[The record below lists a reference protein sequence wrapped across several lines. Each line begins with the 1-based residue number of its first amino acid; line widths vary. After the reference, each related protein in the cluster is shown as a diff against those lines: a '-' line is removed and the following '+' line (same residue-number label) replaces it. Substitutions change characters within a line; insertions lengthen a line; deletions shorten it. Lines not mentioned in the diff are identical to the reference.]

1 MLNPISTASLY
12 ASLTSM
18 IDTSQ
23 SQIATDTAQVASD
36 KVATDLA
43 GYGQSAG
50 ILTATNSVAAR
61 LTAYVNNAQNLT
73 SKLAVQNTA
82 LSQVATASQNATSAI
97 QEALANNTAEGLMQ
111 SLQSQMASAAGALN
125 TDYGGQYLFSGG
137 NANTPPVSTTTLTGL
152 AAAASPT
159 AVFTNGTQKQ
169 VSRVDDN
176 QVVQTG
182 VLASDAGSPLMTAL
196 AAVQAYNAGPNGPL
210 SGDLTQAQTDFL
222 NSVVSQFQAATDS
235 ANTVVA
241 DNGNVQK
248 QVTNLTT
255 QLTAQQTTIQG
266 VVTNITEPDQAK
278 VASQLQLAQATLQA
292 SAQVFST
299 LQSASLLQVLSST
312 N

>member
-12 ASLTSM
+12 ASLTSN
-18 IDTSQ
+18 IDVSQ
-23 SQIATDTAQVASD
+23 NQIATATQQVASD
-36 KVATDLA
+36 KVANDLA

-50 ILTATNSVAAR
+50 LLTATNSLATR
-61 LTAYVNNAQNLT
+61 LNTYVTNAQNL
-73 SKLAVQNTA
+73 SAKLAVQNTA
-82 LSQVATASQNATSAI
+82 LNQVATASQNATSAI
-97 QEALANNTAEGLMQ
+97 QEALANNTGEGLLQ
-111 SLQSQMASAAGALN
+111 TLQSQLASASSALN
-125 TDYGGQYLFSGG
+125 TDYGGEYLFSGG
-137 NANTPPVSTTTLTGL
+137 NANTPPVSTNTLSGL
-152 AAAASPT
+152 VAAASPS
-159 AVFTNGTQKQ
+159 AVFTNGDQKQ

-176 QVVQTG
+176 QTVQTG
-182 VLASDAGSPLMTAL
+182 VLASDAGTPLLTAL
-196 AAVQAYNAGPNGPL
+196 AAVQTFNNGPNGPL
-210 SGDLTQAQTDFL
+210 SGDLTPAQTDFL
-222 NSVVSQFQAATDS
+222 NGVVSQFQAATDA

-292 SAQVFST
+292 SAQVFSS

-312 N
+312 S